1 MLLDRRKLLLRAKA
15 EVDQAGIYGDTPLI
29 VAAANGHLACVELL
43 LAGGAN
49 VHHKGND
56 GLSALDCTHCK
67 HTAVEAALRE
77 HIAKQEA
84 EAEAEAAGK

>member
-1 MLLDRRKLLLRAKA
+1 M
-15 EVDQAGIYGDTPLI
+15 

-49 VHHKGND
+49 VYHKNNNGHT
-56 GLSALDCTHCK
+56 ALDWATHYK
-67 HTAVEAALRE
+67 HTAVEAVLRS

-84 EAEAEAAGK
+84 EAAGK